1 MLGGTA
7 SSHLVD
13 RERAALSPSFRAIA
27 WIEDALAPL
36 RTSTSDDEVHQLAI
50 AIRSV
55 EGLEAFAWR
64 SSGTPKTGF
73 A

>member
-1 MLGGTA
+1 MSVPGAVNVTLPSTPFQ
-7 SSHLVD
+7 
-13 RERAALSPSFRAIA
+13 PSFRAIA

-36 RTSTSDDEVHQLAI
+36 RTSMSDDEVHQLAI